1 MILAKDIDLI
11 QVIDD
16 PAAIV
21 EAIFRHYETRGF
33 QPSPAEREVQ
43 LQL

>member
-1 MILAKDIDLI
+1 MQEDVDLI

-16 PAAIV
+16 PSAV
-21 EAIFRHYETRGF
+21 VDAIFRHYETRGF
-33 QPSPAEREVQ
+33 QPSPAEREAQ